1 MDVSLVGPRGGGRVW
16 VIWVIGGWNMSAV
29 VVEKS
34 TRDPCVD
41 AGRRDECRGGWV
53 TRDGTGDVDARVA
66 SRGSFGRERGGRASV
81 VCVCV
86 CVCVCVGFVRASRE
100 WTSRSRARRGFGFG
114 FEQRI
119 RVVSIDRGR
128 AAGAIARAGS
138 MASRAHHRCATGAQA
153 SVSRGRKMMRRSR
166 AMGATR
172 ARARAVAGAVRAAGG
187 ADGARR
193 GGGGAWGGESRGFV
207 RRERAEREE
216 WTRVDGEKCGER
228 GREGVDVQGDG
239 GGRIGTR
246 RGGRRRGER
255 ARVAEKTSGSAA
267 RHLGVEGDEHGWR
280 R

>member
-1 MDVSLVGPRGGGRVW
+1 MDVSLVGPRGGRVW
-16 VIWVIGGWNMSAV
+16 VIWVIGGWNMSAL

-86 CVCVCVGFVRASRE
+86 CVCVCGFVRASRE

-172 ARARAVAGAVRAAGG
+172 ARAREVAGAVRAPRVGRTGRVG
-187 ADGARR
+187 AAAAPGEGNR
-193 GGGGAWGGESRGFV
+193 GGFV

-246 RGGRRRGER
+246 RGDGAGRTREGRREDVRERRAPSWSRGR
-255 ARVAEKTSGSAA
+255 
-267 RHLGVEGDEHGWR
+267 
-280 R
+280 

>member
-16 VIWVIGGWNMSAV
+16 VIWVIGRWNMSAV

-86 CVCVCVGFVRASRE
+86 CVCGIRPRVARVDVAFARASGVRIRIRA
-100 WTSRSRARRGFGFG
+100 TNPRRIDRSRARGGGDRARGVDGVA
-114 FEQRI
+114 RASSV
-119 RVVSIDRGR
+119 RHGR
-128 AAGAIARAGS
+128 AGERESWEKNDASIERDGS
-138 MASRAHHRCATGAQA
+138 DA
-153 SVSRGRKMMRRSR
+153 
-166 AMGATR
+166 R
-172 ARARAVAGAVRAAGG
+172 ARARGGGRGARAAGG

-193 GGGGAWGGESRGFV
+193 GGGGARGGESRGFV